1 MLRNPDARHGV
12 TQVTAKHDLRDEIEE
27 QVRAFLERG
36 GAVKA
41 VAPGISGRDQTEPP
55 PSSFR
60 SFTPR
65 PREERTYVPEVVAAI
80 EARRRKPK
88 QPKRARTAKPTVVR
102 RPVLDDFGEPVR
114 YEWVEQKPG

>member
-1 MLRNPDARHGV
+1 MKPEQSKDVLRH
-12 TQVTAKHDLRDEIEE
+12 QIED
-27 QVRAFLERG
+27 QVRDYLERG

-41 VAPGISGRDQTEPP
+41 VEQGATGRDPAQP
-55 PSSFR
+55 PSATFR

-88 QPKRARTAKPTVVR
+88 ATRAKTEGKPRMEKRA
-102 RPVLDDFGEPVR
+102 VLDDFGEPIR
-114 YEWVEQKPG
+114 WEWVEVGDT